1 MINELKYNGYS
12 AEPSDYECADGDL
25 ATSIGLIQEEG
36 AVKPLFPPSVVF
48 SFEKGL
54 TVKYIHETSNF
65 KHYILY
71 HENGV
76 MSWWNKINPKYK
88 QLYDFSSTTIYEINS
103 VGNTLIVLA
112 ADGMHYFLWKNNA
125 YSYLGTEIPELPLS
139 FGLQGEVIEYRFEEF
154 YYFDHIT
161 FPKEYNRGQV
171 FKDFDNDM
179 RKAVTE
185 RVLAQVNKFIAEKS
199 TNEGKFIYPFLLRYA
214 YRLYDGS
221 LTKHSAPILMIAS
234 SDIPV
239 LAKLAGFTG
248 SNLQENIDGF
258 DYRLYGVF
266 HKIDY
271 AAMSQVDIDNLQTW
285 KDIIKSVDVFIS
297 APIYTYDQNG
307 ECKRLIEDT
316 PDNSFCVC
324 KHINQK
330 ASEDILPLRY
340 QYNTFKRLIDRTL
353 GYTSDRIGGTVELPK
368 RSEDDVES
376 DIKDCNLFYLLDNI
390 KLDQL
395 SLEREVIE
403 VKKDYLQSLVT
414 REVMTDDYDSHDK
427 LIPNYSFTYNN
438 RLNIANLNKV
448 LFKGFSASS
457 MFIYSNGYVT
467 EAGQTNENRVPVSV
481 YFYINQDGKEI
492 ITKGD
497 LGYFGVNMPL
507 LYLFYPNTNAYK
519 AVIERIQFT
528 DISSKIV
535 RYEVNLEKH
544 NFLNGSFYFGGWE
557 DVKTTTTTIPAIS
570 TDRTI
575 SLPNKIYTSE
585 ISNPFY
591 FPVLG
596 INTVGTGD
604 ILGISTAAKAL
615 SEGQFGQF
623 PLYAFTSE
631 GVWALEVSSIGTYS
645 TKQPITRDVVLGK
658 NSIAQIDSAVLFAT
672 DRGIMLLSGSNA
684 QCISDVLNSDE
695 IWNISKLPN
704 AHNLIILYGRKADDN
719 GQQKQ
724 ITEEDITFLPFKEFV
739 EDCSMIYDYVNQRI
753 IVYNPKVSYAYVYSF
768 KSQKWGMMLSDITS
782 NVNSYPE
789 ALANT
794 KDNKLVNFSVP
805 GTEVTTSL
813 LITRPF
819 TLNDANGF
827 KTIDSI
833 IQRGMFKSNHVQQ
846 VLYGSNDLEN
856 WHTVWSSVDRI
867 MRGFRGTPYKAFR
880 LALICSLEK
889 GESIYGCSI
898 SYQQRLANKLR

>member
-1 MINELKYNGYS
+1 MTNELKYNGYS

-36 AVKPLFPPSVVF
+36 AVKPLFPPSVVL
-48 SFEKGL
+48 SFERGL
-54 TVKYIHETSNF
+54 TVKYIHETVNF
-65 KHYILY
+65 RHYILY
-71 HENGV
+71 HESGV
-76 MSWWNKINPKYK
+76 LSYTDENKVTYWTLRNFKT
-88 QLYDFSSTTIYEINS
+88 TTIHEINS

-125 YSYLGTEIPELPLS
+125 YLYLGTEIPELPLS
-139 FGLQGEVIEYRFEEF
+139 FGLQGEVIKSKFEQSDF
-154 YYFDHIT
+154 TRIVFT
-161 FPKEYNRGQV
+161 KEINTVKIYN
-171 FKDFDNDM
+171 DFDEDT
-179 RKAVTE
+179 KKEVTE
-185 RVLAQVNKFIAEKS
+185 QILAKVNKFIAEKA
-199 TNEGKFIYPFLLRYA
+199 TNEGKFLYPFLLRYA

-234 SDIPV
+234 SDIPIFAHIRDF
-239 LAKLAGFTG
+239 LEGDSYDMIG
-248 SNLQENIDGF
+248 GF
-258 DYRLYGVF
+258 DYQLYGVF

-271 AAMSQVDIDNLQTW
+271 AAMSQVDIDNLKTW

-316 PDNSFCVC
+316 PDNSYCVC
-324 KHINQK
+324 KHINQA
-330 ASEDILPLRY
+330 ASEDVLPLRY
-340 QYNTFKRLIDRTL
+340 QYNTFRRLINNTY
-353 GYTSDRIGGTVELPK
+353 GEYNVWHSVELPK
-368 RSEDDVES
+368 RSEDTVKS

-395 SLEREVIE
+395 SLERKVIE

-448 LFKGFSASS
+448 LFKGFNASS

-519 AVIERIQFT
+519 AIIQST
-528 DISSKIV
+528 IAGGSTT

-557 DVKTTTTTIPAIS
+557 DIKTTTTTIPAIS

-631 GVWALEVSSIGTYS
+631 GVWALEVSSTGTYS

-658 NSIAQIDSAVLFAT
+658 NSITQIDSAVLFAT

-704 AHNLIILYGRKADDN
+704 AKNLIILYGRKADDN

-724 ITEEDITFLPFKEFV
+724 ITQEDITFLSFRDFV
-739 EDCSMIYDYVNQRI
+739 KDCSMIYDYVNQRI

-768 KSQKWGMMLSDITS
+768 KSQNWGMMLSDITS

>member
-1 MINELKYNGYS
+1 MTNELKYNGYS

-36 AVKPLFPPSVVF
+36 AVKPLFPPSVVH

-54 TVKYIHETSNF
+54 TVKYIHETVNF
-65 KHYILY
+65 RHYILY
-71 HENGV
+71 HESGV
-76 MSWWNKINPKYK
+76 MSWSWWGESNIKYK
-88 QLYDFSSTTIYEINS
+88 QLYDFSSTTIHEVNS

-139 FGLQGEVIEYRFEEF
+139 FGLQGEVIQSKG
-154 YYFDHIT
+154 YYSILFTNEIPADKI
-161 FPKEYNRGQV
+161 YN
-171 FKDFDNDM
+171 DFDEDT
-179 RKAVTE
+179 KKEVTE
-185 RVLAQVNKFIAEKS
+185 QVLAKVNKFIADNS
-199 TNEGKFIYPFLLRYA
+199 TSAGKFMYPFLLRYA

-239 LAKLAGFTG
+239 FATILSFSEIGDPMI
-248 SNLQENIDGF
+248 SGF
-258 DYRLYGVF
+258 DYLLFGVS

-271 AAMSQVDIDNLQTW
+271 AAMSQVDIDTLQTW

-297 APIYTYDQNG
+297 APIFTYDQNG

-316 PDNSFCVC
+316 PDNSYCVC

-330 ASEDILPLRY
+330 TNENILPIRY
-340 QYNTFKRLIDRTL
+340 QYNTFRRLINNTNNNSLVSTWR
-353 GYTSDRIGGTVELPK
+353 SIELPK
-368 RSEDDVES
+368 RSEDVVKS

-395 SLEREVIE
+395 SLERKVIE

-507 LYLFYPNTNAYK
+507 LYLFFPNTNAYK

-528 DISSKIV
+528 ETSSKIV

-585 ISNPFY
+585 VSNPFY

-631 GVWALEVSSIGTYS
+631 GVWALEVSSTGTYS

-658 NSIAQIDSAVLFAT
+658 NSITQIDSAVLFAT
-672 DRGIMLLSGSNA
+672 DRGIMLLSGSNV

-695 IWNISKLPN
+695 MWNISKLPN
-704 AHNLIILYGRKADDN
+704 AHNLITLYNGKVDDN

-724 ITEEDITFLPFKEFV
+724 ITEDDIAFLPFRDFVKE
-739 EDCSMIYDYVNQRI
+739 CSMIYDYVNQRI
-753 IVYNPKVSYAYVYSF
+753 IVYNPKESYAYVYSF
-768 KSQKWGMMLSDITS
+768 KSQNWGMMFSGIAS

-805 GTEVTTSL
+805 GTQVTTSL

>member
-1 MINELKYNGYS
+1 MTNELKYNGYS

-36 AVKPLFPPSVVF
+36 AVKPLFPPSVVL
-48 SFEKGL
+48 SFERGS
-54 TVKYIHETSNF
+54 TVKYIHETTNF
-65 KHYILY
+65 RHYILY
-71 HENGV
+71 NENGV
-76 MSWWNKINPKYK
+76 MSWWNESNSEYK
-88 QLYDFSSTTIYEINS
+88 QLYDFSSTTIHEVNS
-103 VGNTLIVLA
+103 MGNTLIVLA
-112 ADGMHYFLWKNNA
+112 TDGMHYFLWKDGT
-125 YSYLGTEIPELPLS
+125 YLYLGTQIPELPLS
-139 FGLQGEVIEYRFEEF
+139 FGLQGEMVRSQGFTVELADPMVNLAGSLSENNKKN
-154 YYFDHIT
+154 IT
-161 FPKEYNRGQV
+161 EK
-171 FKDFDNDM
+171 
-179 RKAVTE
+179 
-185 RVLAQVNKFIAEKS
+185 VLAEVNKFIADEA
-199 TNEGKFIYPFLLRYA
+199 TNKGRFIYPFLVRYA
-214 YRLYDGS
+214 YRLNDDNRS
-221 LTKHSAPILMIAS
+221 LTKHSAPILMTAAS
-234 SDIPV
+234 DVVPQALV
-239 LAKLAGFTG
+239 TYDGNPGDEKNNFVAKVA
-248 SNLQENIDGF
+248 SMC
-258 DYRLYGVF
+258 

-271 AAMSQVDIDNLQTW
+271 AAVNQSDIDSIKVWGDIISSVDI
-285 KDIIKSVDVFIS
+285 FIS

-307 ECKRLIEDT
+307 ECEKIESISSGI
-316 PDNSFCVC
+316 NCYSVC
-324 KHINQK
+324 KHTNNVVNPDHLNY
-330 ASEDILPLRY
+330 EPYLFLDLYR
-340 QYNTFKRLIDRTL
+340 NTFPNDAVVPDKRVL
-353 GYTSDRIGGTVELPK
+353 LPSK
-368 RSEDDVES
+368 TKEQIET
-376 DIKDCNLFYLLDNI
+376 DIKDCSQFYFLKSI
-390 KLDQL
+390 KLDEIKT
-395 SLEREVIE
+395 ERTVIDI
-403 VKKDYLQSLVT
+403 KDDYLQSLVV
-414 REVMTDDYDSHDK
+414 REVMTDDYDSHDRLFPK
-427 LIPNYSFTYNN
+427 FSFVYNN
-438 RLNIANLNKV
+438 RLNIANIKKG
-448 LFKGFSASS
+448 LFNGFNASS
-457 MFIYSNGYVT
+457 LFNYSSGLRKT
-467 EAGQTNENRVPVSV
+467 ISV
-481 YFYINQDGKEI
+481 YIYIKQDGKNI
-492 ITKGD
+492 VVKGD
-497 LGYFGVNMPL
+497 SGNFLDTMPL
-507 LYLFYPNTNAYK
+507 LYFYYPNINAYK
-519 AVIERIQFT
+519 AIIQST
-528 DISSKIV
+528 IAGGATT

-631 GVWALEVSSIGTYS
+631 GVWALEVSSTGTYS

-658 NSIAQIDSAVLFAT
+658 NSITQIDSAVLFAT

-684 QCISDVLNSDE
+684 QCISDVLNSDQ

-704 AHNLIILYGRKADDN
+704 AKNLIIIYGRKADDN

-724 ITEEDITFLPFKEFV
+724 ITEEDIKFLPFKEFV
-739 EDCSMIYDYVNQRI
+739 KECSMIYDYVNQRI

-768 KSQKWGMMLSDITS
+768 KSQNWGMMLSDITS

-805 GTEVTTSL
+805 GTQVTTSL

-856 WHTVWSSVDRI
+856 WHTVWSSVDKI

>member
-1 MINELKYNGYS
+1 MTNELKYNGYS

-88 QLYDFSSTTIYEINS
+88 RLYDFSSTTIYEINS

-112 ADGMHYFLWKNNA
+112 ADGMYYFLWKNNA

-139 FGLQGEVIEYRFEEF
+139 FGLQGEVIQSKG
-154 YYFDHIT
+154 YYSILFT
-161 FPKEYNRGQV
+161 KEIPADRIYN
-171 FKDFDNDM
+171 DFDEDT
-179 RKAVTE
+179 KKEVTE
-185 RVLAQVNKFIAEKS
+185 QVLAKVNKFIADNS
-199 TNEGKFIYPFLLRYA
+199 TSAGKFMYPFLLRYA

-239 LAKLAGFTG
+239 FATIFGFSEIG
-248 SNLQENIDGF
+248 DPEISGF
-258 DYRLYGVF
+258 DYLLYGVS

-271 AAMSQVDIDNLQTW
+271 AAMSQADIDTLQTW

-297 APIYTYDQNG
+297 APIFTYDQNG
-307 ECKRLIEDT
+307 ECKRLVEDT
-316 PDNSFCVC
+316 PDNSYCVC
-324 KHINQK
+324 KHINQQT
-330 ASEDILPLRY
+330 SENILPIRY
-340 QYNTFKRLIDRTL
+340 QYNTFRRLINNTKNNSLVSTWR
-353 GYTSDRIGGTVELPK
+353 SIELPK
-368 RSEDDVES
+368 RSEDVVKS

-395 SLEREVIE
+395 SLERKVIE

-438 RLNIANLNKV
+438 RLNIANLKKV

-467 EAGQTNENRVPVSV
+467 EAGQTNENRVSVSV
-481 YFYINQDGKEI
+481 YFYINQDGKDI

-519 AVIERIQFT
+519 AVIERMQFT
-528 DISSKIV
+528 ETSSKIV

-570 TDRTI
+570 TARTI

-585 ISNPFY
+585 VSNPFY

-631 GVWALEVSSIGTYS
+631 GVWALEVSSTGTYS

-684 QCISDVLNSDE
+684 QCISDVLNSDQ

-704 AHNLIILYGRKADDN
+704 ARNLIILYGRKADDN

-724 ITEEDITFLPFKEFV
+724 ITAEDIAFLPFKEFV
-739 EDCSMIYDYVNQRI
+739 KDCSMIYDYVNQRI
-753 IVYNPKVSYAYVYSF
+753 IVYNPNVSYAYVYSF
-768 KSQKWGMMLSDITS
+768 KSQNWGMMLSDITS

-805 GTEVTTSL
+805 GTQVTTSL

-819 TLNDANGF
+819 TLNDVNGF
-827 KTIDSI
+827 KTIDSV

-846 VLYGSNDLEN
+846 VLYGSNDLEH
-856 WHTVWSSVDRI
+856 WHIVWSSVDRI

>member
-1 MINELKYNGYS
+1 MTNELKYNGYS

-36 AVKPLFPPSVVF
+36 AVKPLFPPSVVH

-54 TVKYIHETSNF
+54 TVKYIHETVNF
-65 KHYILY
+65 RHYILY
-71 HENGV
+71 QKGGAMSYTDENKV
-76 MSWWNKINPKYK
+76 TYWTLRN
-88 QLYDFSSTTIYEINS
+88 FETTTIHEVNS

-139 FGLQGEVIEYRFEEF
+139 FGLQGEMVRTDEF
-154 YYFDHIT
+154 DIT
-161 FPKEYNRGQV
+161 LPERISESILFGHTFSEANK
-171 FKDFDNDM
+171 
-179 RKAVTE
+179 KAVTE
-185 RVLAQVNKFIAEKS
+185 QVLAKVNKFIADNS
-199 TNEGKFIYPFLLRYA
+199 TNAGRFIFPFLLRYA

-221 LTKHSAPILMIAS
+221 LTKHSAPILMITS
-234 SDIPV
+234 SDVVPIV
-239 LAKLAGFTG
+239 EVKEEIDSDADGLHTVGFKG
-248 SNLQENIDGF
+248 RVFSMRHQIDFSAVNQEGIDSVK
-258 DYRLYGVF
+258 D
-266 HKIDY
+266 
-271 AAMSQVDIDNLQTW
+271 W
-285 KDIIKSVDVFIS
+285 KDVVKSVEVFIS
-297 APIYTYDQNG
+297 APIYAYNQNG
-307 ECKRLIEDT
+307 ECDGIYDLMGNDY
-316 PDNSFCVC
+316 CVC
-324 KHINQK
+324 KHINQNSK
-330 ASEDILPLRY
+330 YDTVQYPLLY
-340 QYNTFKRLIDRTL
+340 KFDRTHKL
-353 GYTSDRIGGTVELPK
+353 YLFTFDELLLHHGVKLPA
-368 RSEDDVES
+368 RNES
-376 DIKDCNLFYLLDNI
+376 DVIENI
-390 KLDQL
+390 KNCSQFYFLKTIEIENL
-395 SLEREVIE
+395 STERKVLA
-403 VKKDYLQSLVT
+403 VNDNYLQSLVT

-438 RLNIANLNKV
+438 RLNIANLKKV
-448 LFKGFSASS
+448 LFKGFNASS
-457 MFIYSNGYVT
+457 MFIYSNGYVVSSANDLSSST
-467 EAGQTNENRVPVSV
+467 VPVSV

-507 LYLFYPNTNAYK
+507 LYLFFPNTNAYK

-528 DISSKIV
+528 ETSSKIV

-585 ISNPFY
+585 VSNPFY

-631 GVWALEVSSIGTYS
+631 GVWALEVSSTGTYS

-658 NSIAQIDSAVLFAT
+658 NSITQIDSAVLFAT
-672 DRGIMLLSGSNA
+672 DRGIMLLSGSNV

-695 IWNISKLPN
+695 MWNISKLPN
-704 AHNLIILYGRKADDN
+704 AHNLITLYNGKVDDN

-724 ITEEDITFLPFKEFV
+724 ITEDDIAFLPFRDFVKE
-739 EDCSMIYDYVNQRI
+739 CSMIYDYVNQRI
-753 IVYNPKVSYAYVYSF
+753 IVYNPKESYAYVYSF
-768 KSQKWGMMLSDITS
+768 KSQNWGMMFSGIAS

-805 GTEVTTSL
+805 GTQVTTSL

>member
-1 MINELKYNGYS
+1 MTNELKYNGYS

-36 AVKPLFPPSVVF
+36 AVKPLFPPSVVH
-48 SFEKGL
+48 SFGEGL
-54 TVKYIHETSNF
+54 TVKYIHETVNF
-65 KHYILY
+65 RHYILY
-71 HENGV
+71 NESGV
-76 MSWWNKINPKYK
+76 MSWWNKINTKYK
-88 QLYDFSSTTIYEINS
+88 QLYDFSSTTIYEVNS

-139 FGLQGEVIEYRFEEF
+139 FGLQGEVIQSKGLYSILF
-154 YYFDHIT
+154 T
-161 FPKEYNRGQV
+161 KEIPADEIYN
-171 FKDFDNDM
+171 DFDEDT
-179 RKAVTE
+179 KKEVTE
-185 RVLAQVNKFIAEKS
+185 QVLAKVNKFIADNS
-199 TNEGKFIYPFLLRYA
+199 TSAGKFMYPFLLRYA

-239 LAKLAGFTG
+239 FATIFAFSEIGDPMI
-248 SNLQENIDGF
+248 SGF
-258 DYRLYGVF
+258 DYLLYGVS

-271 AAMSQVDIDNLQTW
+271 AAMSQADIDTLQTW

-297 APIYTYDQNG
+297 APIFTYDQNG

-316 PDNSFCVC
+316 PDNSYCVC
-324 KHINQK
+324 KHINQQT
-330 ASEDILPLRY
+330 SENILPIRY
-340 QYNTFKRLIDRTL
+340 QYNTFRRLINNTKNNSLVSTWR
-353 GYTSDRIGGTVELPK
+353 SIELPK
-368 RSEDDVES
+368 RSEDVVKS

-395 SLEREVIE
+395 SLERKVIE

-457 MFIYSNGYVT
+457 MFIYSNGFVT

-528 DISSKIV
+528 DTSSKIV

-631 GVWALEVSSIGTYS
+631 GVWALEVSSTGTYS

-658 NSIAQIDSAVLFAT
+658 NSITQIDSAVLFAT

-684 QCISDVLNSDE
+684 QCISDVLNSDQ

-704 AHNLIILYGRKADDN
+704 AKNLIILYRRKADDN

-724 ITEEDITFLPFKEFV
+724 ITEEDIKFLSFRDFVKE
-739 EDCSMIYDYVNQRI
+739 CSMIYDYVNQRI
-753 IVYNPKVSYAYVYSF
+753 IVYNPKESYAYVYSF
-768 KSQKWGMMLSDITS
+768 KSQNWGMMLSDITS

-805 GTEVTTSL
+805 GTQVTTSL

-819 TLNDANGF
+819 TLNDVNGF

>member
-1 MINELKYNGYS
+1 MTNELKYNGYS

-36 AVKPLFPPSVVF
+36 AVKPLFPPSVVL
-48 SFEKGL
+48 SFERGL
-54 TVKYIHETSNF
+54 TVKYIHEAVNF
-65 KHYILY
+65 RHYILY
-71 HENGV
+71 HKSGV
-76 MSWWNKINPKYK
+76 MSYTDENKVTYWTLRN
-88 QLYDFSSTTIYEINS
+88 FETTTIHEINS

-125 YSYLGTEIPELPLS
+125 YSYLGTEMPELPLS
-139 FGLQGEVIEYRFEEF
+139 FGLQGELITSEWDMIGFPNPLAKVIIY
-154 YYFDHIT
+154 D
-161 FPKEYNRGQV
+161 
-171 FKDFDNDM
+171 DFSDETK
-179 RKAVTE
+179 KAVTE
-185 RVLAQVNKFIAEKS
+185 SVLAKVNKFIADNS
-199 TNEGKFIYPFLLRYA
+199 TSAGKFMYPFLLRYA

-221 LTKHSAPILMIAS
+221 LTKHSAPILMITS
-234 SDIPV
+234 SDVPIFARV
-239 LAKLAGFTG
+239 TDFYGDSDVYNGFNYELHAVT
-248 SNLQENIDGF
+248 
-258 DYRLYGVF
+258 
-266 HKIDY
+266 HTIDY
-271 AAMSQVDIDNLQTW
+271 AAMSQVDIDNLKTW

-297 APIYTYDQNG
+297 APIFTYDQNG
-307 ECKRLIEDT
+307 ECKRFIEDT

-330 ASEDILPLRY
+330 ASEDILPIRY
-340 QYNTFKRLIDRTL
+340 QYNTFRRLMSNSIDGFYSTWR
-353 GYTSDRIGGTVELPK
+353 SIELPK
-368 RSEDDVES
+368 RSEDVVKS

-395 SLEREVIE
+395 SLERKVIE

-457 MFIYSNGYVT
+457 MFIYSNGYIT

-585 ISNPFY
+585 VSNPFY

-631 GVWALEVSSIGTYS
+631 GVWALEVSSTGTYS

-658 NSIAQIDSAVLFAT
+658 NSITQIDSAVLFAT

-704 AHNLIILYGRKADDN
+704 AHNLTLLYNRKVDDN

-724 ITEEDITFLPFKEFV
+724 ITEADIKFLPFRDFVKE
-739 EDCSMIYDYVNQRI
+739 CSMIYDYVNQRI
-753 IVYNPKVSYAYVYSF
+753 IVYNPKESYAYVYSF
-768 KSQKWGMMLSDITS
+768 KSQKWGMMFSGIAS

-805 GTEVTTSL
+805 GTQVTTSL

>member
-1 MINELKYNGYS
+1 MTNELKYNGYS

-36 AVKPLFPPSVVF
+36 AVKPLFPPSVVH

-54 TVKYIHETSNF
+54 TVKYIHETVNF
-65 KHYILY
+65 RHYILY
-71 HENGV
+71 HKSGV
-76 MSWWNKINPKYK
+76 MSYTDENKVTYWTLRN
-88 QLYDFSSTTIYEINS
+88 FETTTIHEINS

-125 YSYLGTEIPELPLS
+125 YSYLGTEMPELPLS
-139 FGLQGEVIEYRFEEF
+139 FGLQGELITSEWDMIGFPNPLAKVIIY
-154 YYFDHIT
+154 D
-161 FPKEYNRGQV
+161 
-171 FKDFDNDM
+171 DFSDETK
-179 RKAVTE
+179 KAVTE
-185 RVLAQVNKFIAEKS
+185 SVLAKVNKFIADNS
-199 TNEGKFIYPFLLRYA
+199 TSAGKFMYPFLLRYA

-234 SDIPV
+234 SDVPIFARV
-239 LAKLAGFTG
+239 TDFYGDSDVYNGFNYELHAVT
-248 SNLQENIDGF
+248 
-258 DYRLYGVF
+258 
-266 HKIDY
+266 HTIDY
-271 AAMSQVDIDNLQTW
+271 AAMSQVDIDNLKTW

-297 APIYTYDQNG
+297 APIFTYDQNG
-307 ECKRLIEDT
+307 ECKRFIEDT

-330 ASEDILPLRY
+330 ASEDILPICY
-340 QYNTFKRLIDRTL
+340 QYNTFRRLMSNSIDGFYSTWR
-353 GYTSDRIGGTVELPK
+353 SIELPK
-368 RSEDDVES
+368 RSEDVVKS

-395 SLEREVIE
+395 SLERKVIE

-528 DISSKIV
+528 DTSSKIV

-631 GVWALEVSSIGTYS
+631 GVWALEVSSTGTYS

-658 NSIAQIDSAVLFAT
+658 NSITQIDSAVLFAT

-684 QCISDVLNSDE
+684 QCISDVLNSDQ

-704 AHNLIILYGRKADDN
+704 AQNLIILYGRKADDN

-724 ITEEDITFLPFKEFV
+724 ITEEDIKFLPFRDFVKE
-739 EDCSMIYDYVNQRI
+739 CSMIYDYVNQRI
-753 IVYNPKVSYAYVYSF
+753 IVYNPKESYAYVYSF
-768 KSQKWGMMLSDITS
+768 KSQNWGMMLSDITS

-805 GTEVTTSL
+805 GTQVTTSL

>member
-1 MINELKYNGYS
+1 MTNELKYNGYS

-36 AVKPLFPPSVVF
+36 AVKPLFPPSVVH

-54 TVKYIHETSNF
+54 TVKYIHETVNF
-65 KHYILY
+65 RHYILY
-71 HENGV
+71 HKSGV
-76 MSWWNKINPKYK
+76 MSYTDENKVTYWTLRN
-88 QLYDFSSTTIYEINS
+88 FETTTIYEINS
-103 VGNTLIVLA
+103 VGNTLIILA

-125 YSYLGTEIPELPLS
+125 YSYLGTEMPELPLS
-139 FGLQGEVIEYRFEEF
+139 FGLQGELITSEWDMIGFPNPLAKVIIY
-154 YYFDHIT
+154 D
-161 FPKEYNRGQV
+161 
-171 FKDFDNDM
+171 DFSDETK
-179 RKAVTE
+179 KAVTE
-185 RVLAQVNKFIAEKS
+185 SVLAKVNKFIADNS
-199 TNEGKFIYPFLLRYA
+199 TSAGKFMYPFLLRYA

-234 SDIPV
+234 SDVPIFARV
-239 LAKLAGFTG
+239 TDFYGDSDVYNGFNYELHAVT
-248 SNLQENIDGF
+248 
-258 DYRLYGVF
+258 
-266 HKIDY
+266 HTIDY
-271 AAMSQVDIDNLQTW
+271 AAMSQVDIDNLKTW

-297 APIYTYDQNG
+297 APIFTYDQNG
-307 ECKRLIEDT
+307 ECKRFIEDT

-330 ASEDILPLRY
+330 ASEDILPIRY
-340 QYNTFKRLIDRTL
+340 QYNTFRRLMSNSIDGFYSTWR
-353 GYTSDRIGGTVELPK
+353 SIELPK
-368 RSEDDVES
+368 RSEDVVKS

-395 SLEREVIE
+395 SLERKVIE

-497 LGYFGVNMPL
+497 LGYFGVNTPL

-528 DISSKIV
+528 DTQSKIV

-631 GVWALEVSSIGTYS
+631 GVWALEVSSTGTYS

-658 NSIAQIDSAVLFAT
+658 NSITQIDSAVLFAT

-684 QCISDVLNSDE
+684 QCISDVLNSDD

-704 AHNLIILYGRKADDN
+704 AKNLIILYGRKADDN

-724 ITEEDITFLPFKEFV
+724 ITAEDIAFLPFKEFV
-739 EDCSMIYDYVNQRI
+739 KECSMIYDYVNQRI
-753 IVYNPKVSYAYVYSF
+753 IVYNPKVSYAYVCSF

-805 GTEVTTSL
+805 GTQVTTSL

-819 TLNDANGF
+819 TLNDVNGF
-827 KTIDSI
+827 KTIDSV

>member
-1 MINELKYNGYS
+1 MTNELKYNGYS

-36 AVKPLFPPSVVF
+36 AVKPLFPPSVVH

-54 TVKYIHETSNF
+54 TVKYIHETVNF
-65 KHYILY
+65 RHYILY
-71 HENGV
+71 NESGV
-76 MSWWNKINPKYK
+76 MSWWNKINTKYK
-88 QLYDFSSTTIYEINS
+88 QLYDFSSTAIYEVNS
-103 VGNTLIVLA
+103 VGNTLIILA

-125 YSYLGTEIPELPLS
+125 YSYLGTEMPELPLS
-139 FGLQGEVIEYRFEEF
+139 FGLQGEVIESKFEQS
-154 YYFDHIT
+154 DIT
-161 FPKEYNRGQV
+161 RVVFPKGIHPVKIYD
-171 FKDFDNDM
+171 DFDEDT
-179 RKAVTE
+179 KKEVTE
-185 RVLAQVNKFIAEKS
+185 QVLAKVNKFIADNS
-199 TNEGKFIYPFLLRYA
+199 TSAGKFMYPFLLRYA

-234 SDIPV
+234 SDIPIFARV
-239 LAKLAGFTG
+239 RGFLESDSDLEIG
-248 SNLQENIDGF
+248 GF
-258 DYRLYGVF
+258 DYQLYGVF

-271 AAMSQVDIDNLQTW
+271 ATMSQVDIDNLQTW
-285 KDIIKSVDVFIS
+285 KDIIKSVDVFVS
-297 APIYTYDQNG
+297 APIFTYDQNG
-307 ECKRLIEDT
+307 ECERLIEDT
-316 PDNSFCVC
+316 PDNSYCVC
-324 KHINQK
+324 KHINQYR
-330 ASEDILPLRY
+330 ELGTPHY
-340 QYNTFKRLIDRTL
+340 QYNTFRRLISNTPN
-353 GYTSDRIGGTVELPK
+353 TSINSESLWSSIELPK
-368 RSEDDVES
+368 RSEDVVKS

-395 SLEREVIE
+395 SLERKVIE

-528 DISSKIV
+528 EISSKIV

-570 TDRTI
+570 TDKTI

-585 ISNPFY
+585 VSNPFY

-631 GVWALEVSSIGTYS
+631 GVWALEVSSTGTYS
-645 TKQPITRDVVLGK
+645 TKQPITRDVVLDK
-658 NSIAQIDSAVLFAT
+658 NSITQIDSAVLFAT

-704 AHNLIILYGRKADDN
+704 AKNLIILYGKKADDN

-724 ITEEDITFLPFKEFV
+724 ITEEDITFLPFRDFV
-739 EDCSMIYDYVNQRI
+739 NECSMIYDYVNQRI
-753 IVYNPKVSYAYVYSF
+753 IVYNPKASYAYVYSF

-805 GTEVTTSL
+805 GTQVTTSL